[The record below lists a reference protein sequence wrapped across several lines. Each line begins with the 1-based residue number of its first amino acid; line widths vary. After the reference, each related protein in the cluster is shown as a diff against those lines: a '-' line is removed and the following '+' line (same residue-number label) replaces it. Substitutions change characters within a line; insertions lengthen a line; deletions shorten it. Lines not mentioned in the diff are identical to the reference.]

1 MGHNTDAGGSGTSPQ
16 AMDLQAREDIARI
29 ITDVIFRLE
38 QSQRFEEATSLQ
50 ISFEDALPY
59 EEDLIRLAF
68 WTEQEFCG
76 LNL

>member
-1 MGHNTDAGGSGTSPQ
+1 MDPAHTPQ
-16 AMDLQAREDIARI
+16 TMDIEAREDLARV

-50 ISFEDALPY
+50 IRFEDALPY

-76 LNL
+76 LTL

>member
-1 MGHNTDAGGSGTSPQ
+1 MGHNTDAGGSGTSPRT
-16 AMDLQAREDIARI
+16 MDLEAREDIARI